1 MSFGNN
7 LKKARAKANYT
18 QEQFSEML
26 GVSRQSV
33 SIWESDSGYPEVEK
47 LLEIAKILNVSLDWL
62 FYGVENYEAQV
73 QSSDGKISIY
83 SPLQNVIVRCSTVT
97 ANVQNSKKANQPEYA
112 LIATDENNKSAFG
125 DVTRTIVGW
134 YRNKEDI
141 SKETKEIYDAL
152 CKNQNSY
159 TIKYAVKVNQKWS
172 KIEIIE

>member
-26 GVSRQSV
+26 GISRQSV

-62 FYGVENYEAQV
+62 FYGKENYEEQI

-97 ANVQNSKKANQPEYA
+97 ASVQNSKKANQPEYA

-141 SKETKEIYDAL
+141 SNYRD
-152 CKNQNSY
+152 
-159 TIKYAVKVNQKWS
+159 IKDLINFS
-172 KIEIIE
+172 K